1 MNFANPWALW
11 GCLAAL
17 LPILVHLF
25 DRRRARPLPFA
36 AITFVLQSQRRTAS
50 RLRLKRIL
58 LYVLRTLLFLC
69 VPLALARP
77 SCAPEAAMAAQ
88 ARGPA
93 ATAIVLD
100 TSLSMRTL
108 EGGTPI
114 FEAAIDEARRA
125 LAELRPEEPATLV
138 TCGGMDALPAPPDFD
153 RAGMRTRLDGLEE
166 AGYLHADL
174 NRCLDVAAR
183 ALEESPLQGRRL
195 VVVSDFAAHGLR
207 LDAPPPTVADGQGG
221 HIQPEVVLRPVGPT
235 PAPANAAV
243 TRVQVE
249 AAAQAGPGTFELT
262 ATVRNASPDPLS
274 DVELS
279 LQIEGHVVAKAFLD
293 VPAGGT
299 VNKVLVH
306 RFEQTGVVT
315 GALALS
321 GDALPEDD
329 VHPFV
334 LRVPEP
340 VRVLVI
346 NGAPAAQRFADELFF
361 LEPALTAQGGPVR
374 ATFRDSFAGLAEQ
387 LGEVDVVVLANV
399 AAPDPQTV
407 DTLRAFVERGGGLWV
422 TMGDQVD
429 PEAYNAAFGTLL
441 PRALRDVRTAA
452 AREDPDADV
461 RAGRLTQLD
470 REHPLLR
477 PFVGRAAEG
486 LETARFYRYMLFEG
500 GVEGSRVL
508 AAFQDGAPAL
518 VIGRRGE
525 GRVAL
530 FASTVDRDWAELA
543 LSTAFLPLVQRLS
556 AYLGGDLD
564 TREAPSVRVGERL
577 RLAVPEGQRVG
588 SVQGPMDDV
597 TVRVSEDDSVEVGPI
612 TVPGL
617 YRVRD
622 AAGAPLP
629 ALTFSA
635 SLGPEES
642 ELRRVPLED
651 LQRWFGEERV
661 TTSGL
666 DAPAREVPV
675 WTWLLVLAAL
685 ALLGEGLLLRR

>member
-1 MNFANPWALW
+1 MSFANSWALW

-17 LPILVHLF
+17 LPILIHLF

-58 LYVLRTLLFLC
+58 LYTLRTLVFLC

-77 SCAPEAAMAAQ
+77 SCTPESAAAAQ
-88 ARGPA
+88 TRGPA

-100 TSLSMRTL
+100 TSLSMRTRAD
-108 EGGTPI
+108 GTPI
-114 FEAAIDEARRA
+114 FEAAIEEARRA
-125 LAELRPEEPATLV
+125 LADLRPEEPATLV
-138 TCGGMDALPAPPDFD
+138 TCGGQEALPGPPDFD

-174 NRCLDVAAR
+174 NRCLDAAAR
-183 ALEESPLQGRRL
+183 ALEESPLPGRRL
-195 VVVSDFAAHGLR
+195 VVISDFAAHGLR
-207 LDAPPPTVADGQGG
+207 LEAPPPVVSDGEGG
-221 HIQPEVVLRPVGPT
+221 HIQPEVVLRPVGSD
-235 PAPANAAV
+235 PAPGNAAV
-243 TRVQVE
+243 TRVQV
-249 AAAQAGPGTFELT
+249 APATQAGPGTFELT
-262 ATVRNASPDPLS
+262 ATVRNASPEALS
-274 DVELS
+274 DTELS
-279 LQIEGHVVAKAFLD
+279 LQIDGHVVAKAFLD

-299 VNKVLVH
+299 VNKALVH
-306 RFEQTGVVT
+306 RFEQTGVVS

-321 GDALPEDD
+321 ADALPEDD
-329 VHPFV
+329 AHPFV

-361 LEPALTAQGGPVR
+361 LEPALTTQGGPVR
-374 ATFRDSFAGLAEQ
+374 ATFRDSFAGLSEQ

-399 AAPDPQTV
+399 AAPDAGTV
-407 DTLRAFVERGGGLWV
+407 ETLRTFVEGGGGLWI

-429 PEAYNAAFGTLL
+429 PEAYNAAFGSLL
-441 PRALRDVRTAA
+441 PRNLRDVRTAA
-452 AREDPDADV
+452 ERGDQDAEA

-518 VIGRRGE
+518 VVGRRGE

-530 FASTVDRDWAELA
+530 YASTVDRDWADLA

-564 TREAPSVRVGERL
+564 TREAPSVQVGERL
-577 RLAVPEGQRVG
+577 TLAVPEGQRVG
-588 SVQGPMDDV
+588 TVEGPMADV
-597 TVRVSEDDSVEVGPI
+597 PVRATEEARVEVGPL

-617 YRVRD
+617 YGVKD
-622 AAGAPLP
+622 GDGQALP
-629 ALTFSA
+629 ALSFSA
-635 SLGPEES
+635 FLGSEES
-642 ELRRVPLED
+642 DLRRVPLED
-651 LQRWFGEERV
+651 LQRWFGEEKV

-666 DAPAREVPV
+666 DTPAREVPV
-675 WTWLLVLAAL
+675 WTWLLVIAAL
-685 ALLGEGLLLRR
+685 ALFGEGLLLRR